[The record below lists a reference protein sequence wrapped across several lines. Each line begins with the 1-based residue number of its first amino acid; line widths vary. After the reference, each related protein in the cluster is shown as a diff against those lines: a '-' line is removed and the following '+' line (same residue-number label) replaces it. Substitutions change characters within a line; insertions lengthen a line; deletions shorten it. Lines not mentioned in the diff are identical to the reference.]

1 MGGGPPFD
9 ARPFARSDDFAH
21 ASSGCANAD
30 TKSSRRRAP
39 GQHLANI
46 GLAFVI
52 VSSRWLNPW
61 QTCDRLFEP
70 GRMIAAMNLV
80 QPIEIQTRNLA
91 VAAVIA
97 STIMLPSTAGAERK
111 SAAGDADAGRHLALY
126 ACTGCHIV
134 SLNQPFRPIY
144 AGLPHPPDF
153 KEIASRP
160 GVTADS
166 LEHYLQSSPTVPERS
181 GMANMDLSNTQLRD
195 VVAFILTLRQATTAP
210 GR

>member
-9 ARPFARSDDFAH
+9 TRRFARSDDFAH
-21 ASSGCANAD
+21 ASSECANAD
-30 TKSSRRRAP
+30 TKSSRSRHP
-39 GQHLANI
+39 ANT

-52 VSSRWLNPW
+52 VSLRWLNLW
-61 QTCDRLFEP
+61 QTCDRQFEP
-70 GRMIAAMNLV
+70 GRMIAAMKLV

-97 STIMLPSTAGAERK
+97 STIILPATAGAERK

-134 SLNQPFRPIY
+134 SPNQPFRPIY

-153 KEIASRP
+153 KEIASKP
-160 GVTADS
+160 GVTAAS
-166 LEHYLQSSPTVPERS
+166 LEHYLQSLPTVPGRS
-181 GMANMDLSNTQLRD
+181 GMANMDLSNAQLRD
-195 VVAFILTLRQATTAP
+195 IVAFILTLRRATTALE
-210 GR
+210 R

>member
-1 MGGGPPFD
+1 MGGGPPYD
-9 ARPFARSDDFAH
+9 ARRFARSDDFAH
-21 ASSGCANAD
+21 ASSECASAD
-30 TKSSRRRAP
+30 TKSSRKRAP
-39 GQHLANI
+39 GQHPANI

-52 VSSRWLNPW
+52 VSSRGRLA
-61 QTCDRLFEP
+61 DRQFEP
-70 GRMIAAMNLV
+70 CRMIAAMNLV

-126 ACTGCHIV
+126 ACSGCHIV
-134 SLNQPFRPIY
+134 SLNQPFKPIY

-153 KEIASRP
+153 KEITSRP

-166 LEHYLQSSPTVPERS
+166 LEHYLQSLPTVPERS
-181 GMANMDLSNTQLRD
+181 SMANMDLSNTQLRD
-195 VVAFILTLRQATTAP
+195 VVAFILTLRRATSVP
-210 GR
+210 ER